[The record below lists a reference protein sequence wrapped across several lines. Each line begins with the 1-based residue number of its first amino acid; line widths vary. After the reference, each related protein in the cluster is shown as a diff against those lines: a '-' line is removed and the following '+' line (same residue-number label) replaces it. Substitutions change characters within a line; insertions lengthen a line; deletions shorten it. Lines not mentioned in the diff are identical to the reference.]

1 MLKQV
6 RSLVPVLLPLLALA
20 ISPPPA
26 LAQEKPAAK
35 AQPLPANPKVF
46 DIARVRGGVDVPYLI
61 SFPTDYK
68 PGPPYPVL
76 IYFGDTTQDKADVVA
91 RLSRWETEASS
102 RQWVIVG
109 IAKPSGNAQSLT
121 TLQPDAWAGVLEE
134 IGRVLP
140 IKDGQFYLAGS
151 NEGGKAALYLGGLVP
166 DKVKAVLS
174 LGAGAEDWFMGITV
188 ALKDRPVAMVV
199 GEQDKAAMQASTKTV
214 AELQG
219 ANAHRAYQVLVP
231 GGADGA
237 KEEIDAARVFELLT
251 LLGEG
256 KPPILNVVLETV
268 LPNIRKQTDD
278 LARYYA
284 QLGSNPDFAA
294 AAKVLDDLHDAAAK
308 ADETRYFNLYAPNA
322 VFLGTDAKERWTLDE
337 FKAFAHPYFAKGKA
351 WTYTPVKDGR
361 FIVIEGQNK
370 DVAWFDEK
378 LENAKLG
385 LCRGS
390 GVLIKINGVWKV
402 KQYNLTMLVPNEIAE
417 EVATKSR
424 AVR

>member
-26 LAQEKPAAK
+26 PAQEKPAAK
-35 AQPLPANPKVF
+35 AQPPAANPKVF
-46 DIARVRGGVDVPYLI
+46 DIARVRGGVDVPYLM
-61 SFPTDYK
+61 SFPTDYQ

-76 IYFGDTTQDKADVVA
+76 IYFGETTQDKADVVA

-102 RQWVIVG
+102 RQWVLVG

-134 IGRVLP
+134 IARVLP
-140 IKDGQFYLAGS
+140 IKDGQFYLAGA
-151 NEGGKAALYLGGLVP
+151 NEGGKAALYLGGLAP

-174 LGAGAEDWFMGITV
+174 LNAGAEDWFMGIAV

-199 GEQDKAAMQASTKTV
+199 GEQDKTALQASTKTV

-237 KEEIDAARVFELLT
+237 KVEIDAPQVFELLT

-256 KPPILNVVLETV
+256 KPPILQPEHRPGMHPIAEYPEVGA
-268 LPNIRKQTDD
+268 IQT
-278 LARYYA
+278 
-284 QLGSNPDFAA
+284 
-294 AAKVLDDLHDAAAK
+294 VLDDLHDAAAK
-308 ADETRYFNLYAPNA
+308 ADETRYFNLYAQGA
-322 VFLGTDAKERWTLDE
+322 VFLGTDAKERWTLEE

-351 WTYTPVKDGR
+351 WTYIPVKDGR
-361 FIVIEGQNK
+361 FITIEGENK

-390 GVLIKINGVWKV
+390 GVLIKVDGKWKV

-424 AVR
+424 GVK